1 MYYYLKSQR
10 LNQVDN
16 LAPLIP
22 AEGLFYAEFTFAY
35 FRPYV
40 MSVKYQMCFS
50 KNDHF
55 YYKDFKG
62 LR

>member
-10 LNQVDN
+10 LNRVDN

-40 MSVKYQMCFS
+40 MSVKY
-50 KNDHF
+50 
-55 YYKDFKG
+55 
-62 LR
+62 